1 MTDMRPRY
9 RSERVPRPRR
19 RLGDD
24 AAAGWPPRNGA
35 AMRFGEAFTTCM
47 RKYADFSGRARRS
60 EYWWFYLA
68 LQLIMLPFAGA
79 FMVADLM
86 LFVGADYRPDGT
98 MSLSGADFAPLV
110 VTFAL
115 MMIVSLAF
123 TLPSYAATV
132 RRLHDMGQSGLWVLL
147 GFVGLGLVA
156 TVMCIMD
163 TQPGTN
169 QWGPDPKAGERVGYG
184 YPQAYPTI
192 TPAYPPIT
200 PPGPPAAPPLA

>member
-1 MTDMRPRY
+1 
-9 RSERVPRPRR
+9 
-19 RLGDD
+19 
-24 AAAGWPPRNGA
+24 
-35 AMRFGEAFTTCM
+35 MRFGEAFTTCM

-68 LQLIMLPFAGA
+68 LQLIVLPFALA
-79 FMVADLM
+79 FTVADVM
-86 LFVGADYRPDGT
+86 LFAGADYQPDGS
-98 MSLSGADFAPLV
+98 MSLSGADFAPLIG
-110 VTFAL
+110 TFAL

-147 GFVGLGLVA
+147 NFAGLGIVA
-156 TVMCIMD
+156 TIMCIMD

-169 QWGPDPKAGERVGYG
+169 QWGPDPKAGERGTYGYPPA
-184 YPQAYPTI
+184 YPQAYPTITPTYPPI

-200 PPGPPAAPPLA
+200 PPDPPAAPPFA